1 MRIEEVLI
9 KDKKLTN
16 RASIYFLNSLIDTV
30 QKNSVCFERT
40 YRIFLRII
48 YIEVKNFFCDKLV

>member
-1 MRIEEVLI
+1 MRVEEVLI
-9 KDKKLTN
+9 KDRKLTN

-40 YRIFLRII
+40 YRIFLNII
-48 YIEVKNFFCDKLV
+48 LVGVNVYFVHY

>member
-16 RASIYFLNSLIDTV
+16 RASIYLLNSLIDTV
-30 QKNSVCFERT
+30 QK
-40 YRIFLRII
+40 
-48 YIEVKNFFCDKLV
+48 KFCMF